1 MKKLIFS
8 LLLLFLSTA
17 SLQAQFLKNLGFKAG
32 GTVSQHKNE
41 YNIGSSP
48 QFPAPRIRVNAG
60 IFGEFFNDPVF
71 SMIGEINYVEKGAR
85 AEVFLTDAQHPDGT
99 GEKMYLNIDNALL
112 DFSILAKARLES
124 PICTPYIF
132 AGPKV
137 DFELNRNEISK
148 TFYTESLYNTTRFG
162 YKIGVGTEAVLFGIH
177 FLTEV
182 VYDQDFGYLFESPAL
197 KVSTNTIEFKAGA
210 FISF

>member
-1 MKKLIFS
+1 MKKLIFA
-8 LLLLFLSTA
+8 LFLLFLSAA
-17 SLQAQFLKNLGFKAG
+17 SLQAQIIKNIGFKAG
-32 GTVSQHKNE
+32 GTISQHKNE
-41 YNIGSSP
+41 YSIGSSP

-60 IFGEFFNDPVF
+60 IFGEFFNHPVF

-85 AEVFLTDAQHPDGT
+85 TEVFLTDVQHPDGT
-99 GEKMYLNIDNALL
+99 GEKMYLNIDNDLL
-112 DFSILAKARLES
+112 NFSILAKARLES
-124 PICTPYIF
+124 AICSPYIYI
-132 AGPKV
+132 GPKI

-148 TFYTESLYNTTRFG
+148 TFYADNLYNTTRFG
-162 YKIGVGTEAVLFGIH
+162 YKIGIGTEAVLFGIH

-182 VYDQDFGYLFESPAL
+182 VYDQDFGNLFDSPAI